1 MITIIYKSSTKI
13 EVLFMKQAS
22 ITLRTDIEFKNQC
35 DTLFKKLGL
44 TTVAAINSFLHQ
56 AVMEQAMPF
65 KPSVIKD
72 RVDDYLEKIPE
83 AGHINSKGN
92 YVLPKEW
99 NNEEDDIYDS
109 LVK

>member
-72 RVDDYLEKIPE
+72 RVDDYLEK
-83 AGHINSKGN
+83 NTRSWT
-92 YVLPKEW
+92 Y
-99 NNEEDDIYDS
+99 
-109 LVK
+109 

>member
-1 MITIIYKSSTKI
+1 M
-13 EVLFMKQAS
+13 
-22 ITLRTDIEFKNQC
+22 
-35 DTLFKKLGL
+35 FKKLGL

-65 KPSVIKD
+65 TPSVKGNRFD
-72 RVDDYLEKIPE
+72 EYLDKIPE
-83 AGHINSKGN
+83 AGYLNSKGN

-99 NNEEDDIYDS
+99 NNEEDDVYDS

>member
-1 MITIIYKSSTKI
+1 
-13 EVLFMKQAS
+13 MKQAS

-56 AVMEQAMPF
+56 AVMEQALPF

-72 RVDDYLEKIPE
+72 RVDNYLETIPE
-83 AGHINSKGN
+83 AGYINSKGN
-92 YVLPKEW
+92 YVLPKAW

>member
-1 MITIIYKSSTKI
+1 
-13 EVLFMKQAS
+13 MKQAS

-56 AVMEQAMPF
+56 AVMEQALPF
-65 KPSVIKD
+65 RPSVKSNNLN
-72 RVDDYLEKIPE
+72 DYLEKIPE
-83 AGHINSKGN
+83 AGYINNEGN

-99 NNEEDDIYDS
+99 NNEEDDVYDS
-109 LVK
+109 LIK